1 MTLFPAIDE
10 STFMPG
16 RFADQV
22 VLITGAASGIGR
34 CLAIRA
40 AREGA
45 RVFACDINGDGVAQ
59 TADLIRAE
67 GGIVEVAQ
75 ADITSAQAAERLV
88 SQVVAAFG
96 GLDVA
101 INNAGV
107 MDGGDDGRPAPI
119 HLASERYLRQT
130 IEVNLFGTMYC
141 CAAELRQFVKQGR
154 GGSIV
159 NVGSVTALTSS
170 PGTPAYVASKHAV
183 SGLTRAIAV
192 DYAPFGVRCN
202 SVNMS
207 ATETK
212 MYDRAVDFVMKS
224 RASGTSEGG
233 MVRVGLKPSG
243 LMGRNA
249 TPWEQAA
256 AILFVA
262 SREASNMTGALV
274 ASDGGWTAY

>member
-1 MTLFPAIDE
+1 MTQFPPIDPAIFNKD
-10 STFMPG
+10 
-16 RFADQV
+16 RFAGQT
-22 VLITGAASGIGR
+22 VLVTGAGSGIGR
-34 CLAIRA
+34 CTAIRA
-40 AREGA
+40 GREGA
-45 RVFACDINGDGVAQ
+45 SVVVSDIDAAGLAETEQALRSGGARVLAVP
-59 TADLIRAE
+59 
-67 GGIVEVAQ
+67 
-75 ADITSAQAAERLV
+75 ADISVRSEADRLV
-88 SQVVAAFG
+88 ASAVETFG

-107 MDGGDDGRPAPI
+107 MDGGDDGLPATM
-119 HLASERYLRQT
+119 HLASEQYLRRT

-141 CAAELRQFVKQGR
+141 CAAELRQFLDQGR

-159 NVGSVTALTSS
+159 NLGSVTALTSS

-202 SVNMS
+202 SVNMA
-207 ATETK
+207 ATETG
-212 MYDRAVDFVMKS
+212 MHERAVDFVIKS
-224 RASGTSEGG
+224 KAAGEGG
-233 MVRVGLKPSG
+233 TMVREGIKSTS

-249 TPWEQAA
+249 TAWEQAA

-274 ASDGGWTAY
+274 ASDGGWTAF